1 MPRYRQL
8 LLFPGLP
15 PVGRPD
21 PDAEAMSCRAGVEY
35 YDLTIRDILNRN
47 SNRRLPFAWTINP
60 YRGCELGCAYCYAR
74 YTHGFFDL
82 NDWEDFETKIY
93 VKRGAAESLKRFL
106 KRVEAKR
113 EPIAIGTATDP
124 YQPAEHK
131 NRVTRSLLE
140 VFRRCSGLVLSI
152 TTKSPLIL
160 RDLDLLAELKELH
173 DLKVHVTITTVDSCL
188 ARKLEPYAPDPR
200 ARLRTVSKLALE
212 GIPTSIFC
220 MPVMPGINDGEGVL
234 RPLFHAARE
243 SRAEDV
249 IPNTLF
255 LRPAARARFF
265 PWLEEEFPELL
276 PRYQALYGKNDY
288 LPKAEAKRILS
299 IFEMLHEKSGFRRG
313 IKG

>member
-1 MPRYRQL
+1 MPLYRQL
-8 LLFPGLP
+8 LLFPSLP

-21 PDAEAMSCRAGVEY
+21 PDAAAVRCRAGVEY
-35 YDLTIRDILNRN
+35 HDLTIRDILNRN
-47 SNRRLPFAWTINP
+47 SNRRLPFTWTINP
-60 YRGCELGCAYCYAR
+60 YRGCEFGCAYCYAR

-82 NDWEDFETKIY
+82 NNWEDFETKIY

-131 NRVTRSLLE
+131 SRVTRSLLE
-140 VFRRCSGLVLSI
+140 V
-152 TTKSPLIL
+152 
-160 RDLDLLAELKELH
+160 
-173 DLKVHVTITTVDSCL
+173 
-188 ARKLEPYAPDPR
+188 
-200 ARLRTVSKLALE
+200 
-212 GIPTSIFC
+212 
-220 MPVMPGINDGEGVL
+220 L
-234 RPLFHAARE
+234 RPLFRAARE
-243 SRAEDV
+243 ARALDV

-299 IFEMLHEKSGFRRG
+299 VFEKLHEESRLS
-313 IKG
+313 KGG

>member
-1 MPRYRQL
+1 MPLYRQL
-8 LLFPGLP
+8 LLFPSLP

-21 PDAEAMSCRAGVEY
+21 PDAAAVRCRAGVEY
-35 YDLTIRDILNRN
+35 HDLTIRDMLNRN
-47 SNRRLPFAWTINP
+47 SNRRLPFTWTINP
-60 YRGCELGCAYCYAR
+60 YRGCEFGCAYCYAR

-82 NDWEDFETKIY
+82 NNWEDFETKIY

-131 NRVTRSLLE
+131 SRVTRSLLE

-160 RDLDLLAELKELH
+160 RDLDLLTELRKLH
-173 DLKVHVTITTVDSCL
+173 DLSVHVTITTVDNGL

-200 ARLRTVSKLALE
+200 ARLRAVSKLARE
-212 GIPTSIFC
+212 GIATSVFC
-220 MPVMPGINDGEGVL
+220 MPVMPGINDSEEVL
-234 RPLFHAARE
+234 RPLFRAARE
-243 SRAEDV
+243 ARALDV

-288 LPKAEAKRILS
+288 LPKAEAKR
-299 IFEMLHEKSGFRRG
+299 
-313 IKG
+313 